1 MGAANLKSLMSKA
14 CFLVRFAIRMETG
27 QMPLSLV
34 TGFSSGQHGQRI
46 PSVFYEQDKLVLWYL
61 SRNLITFF
69 IKFIMHT

>member
-46 PSVFYEQDKLVLWYL
+46 PSVFYEQDKLVL
-61 SRNLITFF
+61 
-69 IKFIMHT
+69 